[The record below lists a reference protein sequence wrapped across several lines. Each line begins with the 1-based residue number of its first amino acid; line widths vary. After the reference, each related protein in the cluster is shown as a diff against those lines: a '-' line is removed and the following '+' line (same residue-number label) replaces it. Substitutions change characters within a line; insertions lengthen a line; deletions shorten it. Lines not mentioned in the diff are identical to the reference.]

1 MDELVKL
8 VAERAGI
15 SPQQAET
22 AVQTVAKFLKE
33 QAPPPLA
40 GQIDALLK
48 GGASPQ
54 DVAKTVGGLFGKK

>member
-22 AVQTVAKFLKE
+22 AVQTVANFLKE
-33 QAPPPLA
+33 KAPPPIA
-40 GQIDALLK
+40 TQIDAILS
-48 GGASPQ
+48 GNASPQ
-54 DVAKTVGGLFGKK
+54 DLAKTVGGLFGKK